1 MILRLLFF
9 LVTASSLVL
18 AQEKPGRTDRSKTPV
33 ATPVPTP
40 IATPAAAPAVRLS
53 ETPTVTTRAPAAA
66 SPTVSGLEVP
76 TRMVAEFFGLIAKG
90 QIDEAY
96 ANLTK
101 GSKTIEK
108 PEDLRVL
115 KQKTREAI
123 EVFGVISGHE
133 LVESKP
139 IGTRLLRRT
148 YLSLG
153 AEFPLRWRFY
163 FYNANDR
170 WRLIDLRVDD
180 RLAGMFDEPKDQ
192 ADEAKV
198 DRP

>member
-1 MILRLLFF
+1 MILRILLI
-9 LVTASSLVL
+9 LSAASILAT
-18 AQEKPGRTDRSKTPV
+18 AQEKSPRTDRGKASP
-33 ATPVPTP
+33 ATPLPAPGVRLTQSAPTVSTQP
-40 IATPAAAPAVRLS
+40 APAAPAATPAVPVPEDL
-53 ETPTVTTRAPAAA
+53 
-66 SPTVSGLEVP
+66 P
-76 TRMVAEFFGLIAKG
+76 TRMVADFFALIAKG

-108 PEDLRVL
+108 PEDLRLL

-123 EVFGVISGHE
+123 EVFGAINGHE

-139 IGTRLLRRT
+139 VGTRLIRRT
-148 YLSLG
+148 YVSLG

-163 FYNANDR
+163 FYNVNDR

-180 RLAGMFDEPKDQ
+180 RLPGMFDEPKETTD
-192 ADEAKV
+192 
-198 DRP
+198 DRSERP

>member
-1 MILRLLFF
+1 MIFRN
-9 LVTASSLVL
+9 VITSLCIAGSTL
-18 AQEKPGRTDRSKTPV
+18 AFAQEKPRTDRGKVPV
-33 ATPVPTP
+33 ATPVP
-40 IATPAAAPAVRLS
+40 APAAKPAESV
-53 ETPTVTTRAPAAA
+53 PTVTTQPSPAE
-66 SPTVSGLEVP
+66 SSDDIT
-76 TRMVAEFFGLIAKG
+76 TRMVAAFFAQVAKG

-96 ANLTK
+96 ATLTK

-123 EVFGVISGHE
+123 EVFGAITGHE

-139 IGTRLLRRT
+139 IGTKLVRRT
-148 YLSLG
+148 YISLG

-163 FYNANDR
+163 FYLANDR

-180 RLAGMFDEPKDQ
+180 RLAGMFDEPR
-192 ADEAKV
+192 EASDDKI

>member
-1 MILRLLFF
+1 MILRILSYF
-9 LVTASSLVL
+9 VAASSLVL
-18 AQEKPGRTDRSKTPV
+18 AQERPPRADRGKVPV
-33 ATPVPTP
+33 ATPAPTP
-40 IATPAAAPAVRLS
+40 APAPAVRFT
-53 ETPTVTTRAPAAA
+53 ETPTVTTHAP
-66 SPTVSGLEVP
+66 SPPVSATTPGLEVP
-76 TRMVAEFFGLIAKG
+76 TRMVADFFGLIGKG

-123 EVFGVISGHE
+123 DVFGAISGHE

-192 ADEAKV
+192 ADEGKS

>member
-1 MILRLLFF
+1 MILRILLFI
-9 LVTASSLVL
+9 VL
-18 AQEKPGRTDRSKTPV
+18 AQTLAVAQEKATPRTDRGKVPV
-33 ATPVPTP
+33 ATP
-40 IATPAAAPAVRLS
+40 
-53 ETPTVTTRAPAAA
+53 APAAA
-66 SPTVSGLEVP
+66 ARLSEAITVVAAQANSGLP
-76 TRMVAEFFGLIAKG
+76 PGSSDDLPARMVADFFALIAKG

-123 EVFGVISGHE
+123 EVFGAITGHE

-148 YLSLG
+148 YISLG

-163 FYNANDR
+163 FYNANGR

-180 RLAGMFDEPKDQ
+180 RLAGMFDEPKEQ
-192 ADEAKV
+192 PDEAKT

>member
-1 MILRLLFF
+1 MILRILFF
-9 LVTASSLVL
+9 IVAISGVAPALV
-18 AQEKPGRTDRSKTPV
+18 AQEKPARTDRGKIPV
-33 ATPVPTP
+33 ASPV
-40 IATPAAAPAVRLS
+40 AAPAVRLTA
-53 ETPTVTTRAPAAA
+53 TPPPATPKATPAPVSAPA
-66 SPTVSGLEVP
+66 SGEDVP
-76 TRMVAEFFGLIAKG
+76 TRMVAEFFAQIAQGK
-90 QIDEAY
+90 IDEAY
-96 ANLTK
+96 ANLSK

-123 EVFGVISGHE
+123 EVFGAITGHE

-139 IGTRLLRRT
+139 IGSRLIRRT
-148 YLSLG
+148 YVSLG

-180 RLAGMFDEPKDQ
+180 RLPGMFDEPREQ
-192 ADEAKV
+192 ADEKS

>member
-1 MILRLLFF
+1 MILRIVISICCVGGF
-9 LVTASSLVL
+9 SLAL
-18 AQEKPGRTDRSKTPV
+18 AQERTPRTDRGKVPV
-33 ATPVPTP
+33 ATPVP
-40 IATPAAAPAVRLS
+40 APAVRNP
-53 ETPTVTTRAPAAA
+53 EAVPTVTTQPSLPESSDDVA
-66 SPTVSGLEVP
+66 
-76 TRMVAEFFGLIAKG
+76 TRMVAAFFAQIAKG

-96 ANLTK
+96 ASLTK

-123 EVFGVISGHE
+123 EVFGAITGHE
-133 LVESKP
+133 LVEAKP
-139 IGTRLLRRT
+139 IGTRLVRRT
-148 YLSLG
+148 YISLG

-180 RLAGMFDEPKDQ
+180 RLAGMFDEPKEQD
-192 ADEAKV
+192 DKS

>member
-1 MILRLLFF
+1 MILRLFFF
-9 LVTASSLVL
+9 LLTASSLVL
-18 AQEKPGRTDRSKTPV
+18 AQEKPARTDRGKTPV

-40 IATPAAAPAVRLS
+40 IATPAPAPAVRLS

-123 EVFGVISGHE
+123 EVFGAISGHE

-163 FYNANDR
+163 FYNANER